1 MAKTDQNIEDLEKQ
15 KLEIEIEILK
25 QNLEKEKKS
34 ANSKPNLGEIIRKN
48 TVVIL
53 ALISVLGGF
62 IGIILP
68 VNQYFEAKRKEMLPV
83 LNNEIIS
90 LVDKLNDSS
99 EIVQEEATVM
109 LTYYG
114 LNAIP
119 VLLLRL
125 ERSSIDAE
133 TRRLIQAIN
142 SIHEEGNPGVL
153 EEIFSSFMVEFKRNY
168 QKTIM
173 DEIPYFYRIYNYK
186 ELLINM
192 DLSRKEKKELQ
203 TFMNKFEEEIPKA
216 KNAEFIES
224 LSLDLNE
231 VCNHFSIDSI
241 HIVQITSQ

>member
-1 MAKTDQNIEDLEKQ
+1 MAKANQNLEDLEKQ

-25 QNLEKEKKS
+25 ENLEKERKS
-34 ANSKPNLGEIIRKN
+34 RNSKLSLGEVIRKN
-48 TVVIL
+48 TAIIL
-53 ALISVLGGF
+53 AIISVAGGF
-62 IGIILP
+62 IGIIVP
-68 VNQYFEAKRKEMLPV
+68 VNQYFEEKRKEMLPV

-99 EIVQEEATVM
+99 EIVQEDATVM

-125 ERSSIDAE
+125 ERSEIEAE
-133 TRRLIQAIN
+133 THRLIQAIN

-153 EEIFSSFMVEFKRNY
+153 DEIFSSLMVEFKRNY
-168 QKTIM
+168 QKTDM
-173 DEIPYFYRIYNYK
+173 DEIPYYYRIYNYM
-186 ELLINM
+186 ELLKNM

-203 TFMNKFEEEIPKA
+203 SFMNEFEEEIPKS
-216 KNAEFIES
+216 KNADFIEY

-241 HIVQITSQ
+241 RTVQSTNQ